1 MRVCDRN
8 VIDDENLSGL
18 RSITT
23 VDKKEDDMD
32 LSTVALFWIG
42 VGTVL
47 TGIGVLWFVTVY
59 KEKEE

>member
-59 KEKEE
+59 